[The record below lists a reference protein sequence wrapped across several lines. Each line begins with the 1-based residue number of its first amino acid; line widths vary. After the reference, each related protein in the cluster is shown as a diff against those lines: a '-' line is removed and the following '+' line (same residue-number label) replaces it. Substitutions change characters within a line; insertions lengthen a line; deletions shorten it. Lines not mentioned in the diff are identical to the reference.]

1 MLHQIR
7 RGETHVRVLLKQSF
21 DGFSALR
28 DDLMRMKK
36 RYVVGQIDKR
46 AVVVVGLSSDDGFND
61 VFLLISIEGKSAA

>member
-1 MLHQIR
+1 
-7 RGETHVRVLLKQSF
+7 
-21 DGFSALR
+21 
-28 DDLMRMKK
+28 MRMKK